1 MAWVGG
7 LGVVSEPTSSA
18 EDGKGWA
25 RGWRNLRILGG

>member
-1 MAWVGG
+1 MWREWG

-18 EDGKGWA
+18 DGKGWA